1 MTFDLRAL
9 TQDDRAQLPQLMND
23 AFGRGRI
30 ATLPSP
36 DEPAKPQSLCWGIF
50 DGGRLVAAAT
60 IHDLTLLW
68 GDTPFRM
75 GGVAGVAC
83 VTDQR
88 GRGHVGR
95 LLKHSLVEMRAAG
108 QPLGGLYPFSYAFYR
123 RYGWEWVG
131 EKRRYTVP
139 LSEIPSYPEA
149 TNTSMVTV
157 DDVLPELKEC
167 YARYARR
174 YRGMTDRMPENPN
187 YWNGLQQRDN
197 RQTYVFAYR
206 NPSNDSL
213 PFREGVG
220 VGSNTIDGYLSFRFP
235 DDGDTGQIG
244 DFFANTPEAYRGL
257 MSMLHYYGTQLRKA
271 TWTAPVDDALPLHV
285 MHQDLQS
292 LSQPLFMGRLV
303 DIAAAFEKLTPPSTV
318 TGKVVINVDDRHCDW
333 NTGPLAIEA
342 EGGHIT
348 VQRTTDEPGI
358 TLDIQ
363 ALSQAFWGQP
373 GLTILRNA
381 GRLAAVD
388 ERQFAILSQILP
400 STICYL
406 QDFF

>member
-30 ATLPSP
+30 ATPP
-36 DEPAKPQSLCWGIF
+36 TVDELAKLSSLCWGIF

-68 GDTPFRM
+68 GNTKFRM
-75 GGVAGVAC
+75 GGVAGVTC

-95 LLKHSLVEMRAAG
+95 LLKHSLVEMRTAG
-108 QPLGGLYPFSYAFYR
+108 QPLSGLYPFSYAFYR

-149 TNTSMVTV
+149 AHTSMVTV
-157 DDVLPELKEC
+157 DDDVLPELKEC
-167 YARYARR
+167 YNRYASR
-174 YRGMTDRMPENPN
+174 YRGMTDRLPEVPN
-187 YWNGLQQRDN
+187 YWNGLQARDN

-206 NPSNDSL
+206 NPSTDS
-213 PFREGVG
+213 
-220 VGSNTIDGYLSFRFP
+220 SDGYLSFRFT

-257 MSMLHYYGTQLRKA
+257 LSILHYYGTQLRKA
-271 TWTAPVDDALPLHV
+271 TWTAPVDDPLPLHV

-303 DIAAAFEKLTPPSTV
+303 DIALAFEKLTPPSTV
-318 TGKVVINVDDRHCDW
+318 TGKVVITVDDRQCDW
-333 NTGPLAIEA
+333 NTGHLAIEA
-342 EGGHIT
+342 EGGHVT
-348 VQRTTDEPGI
+348 VRRTTDEPGVI
-358 TLDIQ
+358 LDIQ

-373 GLTILRNA
+373 SLPVLRNA
-381 GRLAAVD
+381 GRVTVD
-388 ERQFAILSQILP
+388 DEGQFALLSEILP
-400 STICYL
+400 PTICYL